1 MNVCAL
7 ALTLCVV
14 NGILFFARLRN
25 RMSNR
30 ANQIFT
36 SGTLNAR
43 TSSTVR
49 RNKRVPFF
57 IDMLVIVFYRE
68 TVSINQKVTVISVGF
83 DKEIE
88 NALHTKSNIYLGIH
102 IHV

>member
-1 MNVCAL
+1 
-7 ALTLCVV
+7 
-14 NGILFFARLRN
+14 
-25 RMSNR
+25 MSNR
-30 ANQIFT
+30 ANQIFAFDA
-36 SGTLNAR
+36 LNAWAGGA
-43 TSSTVR
+43 VR

-68 TVSINQKVTVISVGF
+68 VVSINQEMAAISIGF

-88 NALHTKSNIYLGIH
+88 RCLAHMKSGIHVGIH